1 MTLEQRGDS
10 NEQNSEFVLGS
21 WENEVGQHLASV
33 ILLYLVEREIAAFL
47 EFIQSLSSALN
58 VPPPLGIESVSHT
71 PLSSSCLLIPE
82 NSAQTS
88 PTMKAFLD
96 SPTR

>member
-1 MTLEQRGDS
+1 MSRTASLCWAAG
-10 NEQNSEFVLGS
+10 
-21 WENEVGQHLASV
+21 ENEVGQHLASV

-58 VPPPLGIESVSHT
+58 VPPPLGLESFSHI
-71 PLSSSCLLIPE
+71 PLSSSCLLIPQ

-88 PTMKAFLD
+88 PPMKAFLD